1 MRLDLYDGTEPGS
14 AGLLALSH
22 RALELREGAAPKRFD
37 GTRLAAL
44 FLNPSLRTRM
54 SLEAA
59 CGALGVQPMISQ
71 PGTQSWGW
79 ELRRGVPMDGA
90 DAEHVVDAVRVLA
103 GYADVLA
110 VRAFATL
117 DPTID
122 RADPVLAA
130 FREESSVPVVNLESA
145 RFHPLQGLADAAT
158 LVSRLGEPR
167 GRKLVL
173 SWAPHPKPLPTAVA
187 NQVLTTAH
195 LLGMD
200 VTVAYPPGFDLDPD
214 VVAATRPTIVHDQR
228 GAFTDADVVVA
239 KSWSP
244 WGQPPRSD
252 VHHDWRIDADK
263 LGNAG
268 FMHCLPVRRN
278 VVVTD
283 AVLDASWV
291 YETAHLRMWTAM
303 AALEAI
309 LEGAWPA

>member
-1 MRLDLYDGTEPGS
+1 MRPDLYDGTEPGRD
-14 AGLLALSH
+14 GLYAIAH
-22 RALELREGAAPKRFD
+22 RALELRAGAAPKRFP
-37 GTRLAAL
+37 GMRLAAL

-54 SLEAA
+54 SVEAA
-59 CGALGVQPMISQ
+59 CGALGVQPMVSQ

-79 ELRRGVPMDGA
+79 ELRRGAVMDGP
-90 DAEHVVDAVRVLA
+90 DPEHVIDAVRVLS
-103 GYADVLA
+103 GYADILA
-110 VRAFATL
+110 VRAFATM
-117 DPTID
+117 DPAFD

-130 FREESSVPVVNLESA
+130 FREESSVPVLNLEST

-158 LVSRLGEPR
+158 LVSRLGDPV

-187 NQVLTTAH
+187 NQVLTTAS

-200 VTVAYPPGFDLDPD
+200 VTVACPEGWDLDPE
-214 VVAATRPTIVHDQR
+214 VVAATGPRICHDQR
-228 GAFTDADVVVA
+228 EAFEGAAVVVA

-244 WGQPPRSD
+244 FGKPAQSD
-252 VHHDWRIDADK
+252 VHHEWRIEREK
-263 LGNAG
+263 LGGAG

-283 AVLDASWV
+283 EVLDASWV

-303 AALEAI
+303 AALERM
-309 LEGAWPA
+309 LEGSWT